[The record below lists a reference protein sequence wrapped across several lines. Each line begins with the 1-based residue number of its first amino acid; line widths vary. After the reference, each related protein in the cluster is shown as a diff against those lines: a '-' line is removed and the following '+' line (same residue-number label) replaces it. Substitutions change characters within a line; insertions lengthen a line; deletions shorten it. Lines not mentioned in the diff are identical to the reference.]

1 MIVNDKSSER
11 VPNVENLIAVASLS
25 PCFTDDLLGLQY
37 DNGISVDTS
46 MLQETN
52 QYFCSDVFDQPFS
65 EESYTTI
72 PRRIES
78 HIDKKNPAGVL

>member
-46 MLQETN
+46 MPQEKA
-52 QYFCSDVFDQPFS
+52 DQRGKKKQ
-65 EESYTTI
+65 EES
-72 PRRIES
+72 
-78 HIDKKNPAGVL
+78 L